1 MLVAQQREGI
11 ACATTPQ
18 SGAEME
24 QSKAENFLWLGVQGC
39 THWLVFERYTDFFFP
54 FNFCLTFYLI
64 HLFSFQQ
71 WISLHTTSW
80 LCDELVLKAEDG
92 EEHWLCSYTLLFFL
106 PPTVLFIPTDR
117 NFNIHLRQ
125 HYFHGLYA
133 YLCKLSFSKEN
144 HLLPGEMICNFI
156 VNVASLN

>member
-18 SGAEME
+18 SRAEME

-39 THWLVFERYTDFFFP
+39 SQRSVFERYTDFFS
-54 FNFCLTFYLI
+54 FNFWLTLYLI
-64 HLFSFQQ
+64 HLLSFQQ
-71 WISLHTTSW
+71 WIPLHTTSW

-92 EEHWLCSYTLLFFL
+92 EEFWLCSCTLLFFL

-117 NFNIHLRQ
+117 NFNIHLWQ

-133 YLCKLSFSKEN
+133 YQCQLSFSKEN
-144 HLLPGEMICNFI
+144 HLLPGETICNFI
-156 VNVASLN
+156 VRVASLK